1 VISRDYIIDAS
12 AVLALL
18 FTEPGA
24 ERVAAL
30 VDFCFMTG
38 VTVAE
43 IISKLRQKN
52 VVNPGAVLGALQIE
66 VEESFGAEAAEACG
80 KLHAETR
87 GMKGSPSLADC
98 ICLALAG
105 RYGVTA
111 VTAEKEWPAIVAGR
125 DIKVLVIR

>member
-1 VISRDYIIDAS
+1 MISREYIIDAS

-18 FTEPGA
+18 FAEPGA
-24 ERVAAL
+24 DRVAAL
-30 VDFCFMTG
+30 ADFCFMTG

-43 IISKLRQKN
+43 VISKLRQKS
-52 VVNPGAVLGALQIE
+52 VVNPEAVLGALQIE
-66 VEESFGAEAAEACG
+66 VEENFGSSVAEACG

-98 ICLALAG
+98 ICLALAE
-105 RYGVTA
+105 RYSVTA

-125 DIKVLVIR
+125 GIQVLVIR